1 MPDQTPRFDA
11 RTVATRHFFHYRDY
25 HTATTTTSHK
35 HLTAP
40 PFIMVMHASFLR
52 LMQTGAQLAPPPPP
66 TQRVDFFKSIHENSR
81 TFVVKDIFLH
91 KYLSH
96 PSALELADFNAVA
109 FEDHDGLFDWMKQR
123 LDALGY
129 ATKPNGT

>member
-1 MPDQTPRFDA
+1 
-11 RTVATRHFFHYRDY
+11 
-25 HTATTTTSHK
+25 
-35 HLTAP
+35 
-40 PFIMVMHASFLR
+40 MVMHASFLR
-52 LMQTGAQLAPPPPP
+52 LMQTGAHLAPPPPP
-66 TQRVDFFKSIHENSR
+66 PPRVDFFKSLHENAR

-96 PSALELADFNAVA
+96 PSALELADFDAVA